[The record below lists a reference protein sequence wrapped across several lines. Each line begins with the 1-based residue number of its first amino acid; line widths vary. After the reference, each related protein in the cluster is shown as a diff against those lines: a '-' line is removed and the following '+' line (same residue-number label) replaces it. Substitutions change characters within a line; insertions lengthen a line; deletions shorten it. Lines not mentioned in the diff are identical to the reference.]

1 MENKEKRRESNR
13 RYKETHKE
21 KIKQKV
27 QKWRQENREQ
37 YLESVRARYDER
49 KIEKKVIGKET
60 ELNPEHVAVVKA
72 HWFHKAEREAL
83 QYLYP
88 KEVQYLWIKG
98 EI

>member
-1 MENKEKRRESNR
+1 MENKEKCRESNR

-27 QKWRQENREQ
+27 QKWRQQNTEQ
-37 YLESVRARYDER
+37 YLESVRARYNER
-49 KIEKKVIGKET
+49 KIEQKVIGKET

-72 HWFHKAEREAL
+72 RWFHEAEGEAL

-88 KEVQYLWIKG
+88 KEVHYLWIKG